1 MAAGDGGEERQFSFV
16 PLSSSSPADSTS
28 ETPGFIFSPS
38 SRLLL
43 SYHPFPAASLVTIVS
58 WLEVH
63 SGLQTSLS
71 ASLLSFQN
79 PFSLQKPEQSWTNI
93 SDCVMLSHL
102 PPACL
107 RQRKASSGFP
117 VKPKLLPL
125 CDGWLYVSVGSGKK
139 IALPFQSVEGLN
151 TTKGRGGRKSP
162 LLFLPHCLSWDSS
175 CHLLLSLDW
184 DSHHQLSWFSDLLT
198 WTERHLQLSW
208 VSRKPA
214 DLFL

>member
-1 MAAGDGGEERQFSFV
+1 MADALQWPQVTGARRDSSPWF
-16 PLSSSSPADSTS
+16 LSPPQALLTRLPKHLDSSSPH
-28 ETPGFIFSPS
+28 
-38 SRLLL
+38 L
-43 SYHPFPAASLVTIVS
+43 PASSLVTIVS

-175 CHLLLSLDW
+175 RHLLLSLDW
-184 DSHHQLSWFSDLLT
+184 DSHHQLSWFSDLRT